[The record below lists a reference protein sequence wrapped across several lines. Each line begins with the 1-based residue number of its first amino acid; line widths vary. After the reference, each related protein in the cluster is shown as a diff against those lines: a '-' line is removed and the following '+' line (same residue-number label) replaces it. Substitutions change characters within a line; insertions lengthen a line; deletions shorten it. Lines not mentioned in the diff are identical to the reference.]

1 MNDSLLDA
9 VAAVV
14 TMVRGAYTWDE
25 ALSYAIVQFDL
36 DEFQSEDLPRLARGQ
51 HNRLMEQIK

>member
-1 MNDSLLDA
+1 MNDRLLDA
-9 VAAVV
+9 VASVV

-51 HNRLMEQIK
+51 HKRLMEQIK